1 MADKERV
8 LLIDGH
14 ALAYRAYHALPPLT
28 APNGEPTNAIMG
40 FANILLK
47 AIDDL
52 EPDYVLATFDSGKT
66 FRHEEYAE
74 YKATRAET
82 PDDLRAQ
89 FGRIV
94 ELTETLGIPVYT
106 RAGYEADDLLGS

>member
-1 MADKERV
+1 MADRKRV

-14 ALAYRAYHALPPLT
+14 ALAYRGYHALPPLT
-28 APNGEPTNAIMG
+28 APTGEPTNATLG

-52 EPDYVLATFDSGKT
+52 KPDYVLATFDSGKT
-66 FRHEEYAE
+66 FRHELYKE
-74 YKATRAET
+74 YKGTRAET
-82 PDDLRAQ
+82 PDDLRVQ

-106 RAGYEADDLLGS
+106 RDGL